1 MHDTREEQQRDVFI
15 ALFLEKIILGLL
27 LFWKSAA
34 WEKIV
39 ITTRCAELLVSAFY
53 KKTSNLTVQVKEIK
67 AVNIIG

>member
-1 MHDTREEQQRDVFI
+1 MLQVHDMRGKQKRDGFI

-39 ITTRCAELLVSAFY
+39 ITTRCAVAFGD
-53 KKTSNLTVQVKEIK
+53 SFL
-67 AVNIIG
+67 